1 MKGAGIIHRFAGT
14 PNPLDW
20 FIPRILLLLSG
31 LLEQQ
36 HQTQE
41 GLGGFMFFL
50 NTVQVL
56 FAQDLS
62 S

>member
-1 MKGAGIIHRFAGT
+1 MKGAGIIRRFAGT

-20 FIPRILLLLSG
+20 FILRILLLLSG
-31 LLEQQ
+31 PPEQQ
-36 HQTQE
+36 HQIQE
-41 GLGGFMFFL
+41 GQGGFMFLL
-50 NTVQVL
+50 NTVQML